1 MLARSARLLTV
12 ATAFLTLFSSVAGG
26 TTRFARRSAGPLAA
40 VMVPDAAGQMVARVP
55 VDPVGTRPVLPT
67 EYPRSSQV
75 YSGNGVRFLVPPGWQ
90 VDDTAPAVMTRL
102 QAPGAVM
109 EVYVQDLD
117 GDLAD
122 AHTYIEYGHRSVLNQ
137 WNGIRLLG
145 SETTTLAGR
154 TARIVSWS
162 RPPLTRL
169 QEDRRFYREIDLVE
183 TPRLVITILLKA
195 TEAAYI
201 AAQRAQLELAR
212 SVALDGSPARLQ
224 DPDPTAG
231 RNWRVWQART
241 PLRWEVP
248 QNGLIWGIF
257 DLTTARNWDY
267 ASLREYEMDLGV
279 RFGVFMTYQSF
290 GRPFP
295 TAELEM
301 AVRDGRLVLLTLQSW
316 NPVERER
323 VYSEPL
329 SLTLRILGGEF
340 DEYLRTYARAARH
353 WGRPFFFR
361 LDNETNADWVP
372 WSAFQYGK
380 DSELYRLAWRY
391 VWEIFRTEG
400 AENAIWVWNPN
411 DTAFPNWKWNRHT
424 VYWPGSKYVDWVGL
438 TAYNLGD
445 SNPGSRWRTFREAY
459 ALPYDEYRQLYSGKP
474 LMITEFASHSGPGDK
489 AQWIRDMFEAL
500 KTDFR
505 EIKIAV
511 WWNGTEG
518 PRQYRLDS
526 SPESRRAFVEGLRD
540 PYFVN
545 PIRFVGS

>member
-1 MLARSARLLTV
+1 MAARL
-12 ATAFLTLFSSVAGG
+12 
-26 TTRFARRSAGPLAA
+26 
-40 VMVPDAAGQMVARVP
+40 P
-55 VDPVGTRPVLPT
+55 VDPAGTRTAVPT
-67 EYPRSSQV
+67 GPSHPSQV
-75 YSGNGVRFLVPPGWQ
+75 YSGNGVRFRLPPGWR
-90 VDDTAPAVMTRL
+90 VDDAAPAVMTRL

-109 EVYVQDLD
+109 EVYVQDLRA
-117 GDLAD
+117 DLAD
-122 AHTYIEYGHRSVLNQ
+122 ARTYIEYGHRSVLKQ

-145 SETTTLAGR
+145 DESATLAGK

-162 RPPLTRL
+162 RPALLRL

-183 TPRLVITILLKA
+183 SPRLVVTILLKA
-195 TEAAYI
+195 TESEYV
-201 AAQRAQLELAR
+201 AAQRAQLDLAR
-212 SVALDGSPARLQ
+212 SVVPDGSPPRQQL
-224 DPDPTAG
+224 PDPPAG
-231 RNWRVWQART
+231 RDWREWQGRT

-248 QNGLIWGIF
+248 ESGLIWGIF
-257 DLTTARNWDY
+257 DPLLAPGPTWNY
-267 ASLREYEMDLGV
+267 AGFREYEKDLGV
-279 RFGVFMTYQSF
+279 RFGVLMTYQSF
-290 GRPFP
+290 GQPFP

-301 AVRDGRLVLLTLQSW
+301 AARDGRLVMLTLQSW
-316 NPVERER
+316 HPVERER

-329 SLTLRILGGEF
+329 SLTLRILSGEF
-340 DEYLRTYARAARH
+340 DEYLRTYAQAARE

-361 LDNETNADWVP
+361 LDNEMNTDWVP
-372 WSAFQYGK
+372 WGAFQYGK
-380 DSELYRLAWRY
+380 DSELYRQAWRY
-391 VWEIFRTEG
+391 VWEIFRAEG
-400 AENAIWVWNPN
+400 ADNAIWVWNPN
-411 DTAFPNWKWNRHT
+411 DTAFPNWKWNHHT
-424 VYWPGSKYVDWVGL
+424 VYWPGSRYVDWVGL
-438 TAYNLGD
+438 TAYNLGN

-459 ALPYDEYRQLYSGKP
+459 GPPYDEYRRLYPGKP